1 MKKVVLI
8 LALMTSTAAFAISDS
23 SLVSKCTGKAFEKL
37 SEAAQVQGCN
47 IDSVEI
53 TFSSL
58 DNRKL
63 NPSKFVWYEAE
74 ANCGEATMPVSA
86 LVQYDSMSGRCF

>member
-8 LALMTSTAAFAISDS
+8 LALMSSTAAFAISDA

-47 IDSVEI
+47 MDSVAI

-63 NPSKFVWYEAE
+63 NPSKYVWYEAE
-74 ANCGEATMPVSA
+74 ANCGGGTMAVSA
-86 LVQYDSMSGRCF
+86 LVQYDSIAGRCF